1 MKITRISLF
10 TNLTHTR
17 EIDITPVQLEAW
29 ETGTHIQVAAPHL
42 NPDDREFVMT
52 GVTPEE
58 WGEVM
63 EPEDR

>member
-42 NPDDREFVMT
+42 NPDDREFLMT
-52 GVTPEE
+52 GFTQE
-58 WGEVM
+58 
-63 EPEDR
+63 